1 LTEINEIKNIR
12 AVLFDVDDTLFDR
25 KGAQPLVLEII
36 VKKLPEIFRKMEME
50 KITAAFTESDVI
62 TTRDFESGAPSEG
75 LRDIRSRLFL
85 RLLGIDEDY
94 AETITEMYVRE
105 YPAVKAPVPGSR
117 DTVKELGRSY
127 KTGIVSNG
135 FPDVQYTKLETMG
148 LRQKFS
154 CIVLSEEIGI
164 RKPDPAIFTRAAALL
179 GIEAEECLYVG
190 DSYTN
195 DVIGAAGAGM
205 KTCWFKRN
213 STGLEGDS
221 LKADLVINDLAKL
234 ATILK

>member
-1 LTEINEIKNIR
+1 LIEINGIKNIR

-36 VKKLPEIFRKMEME
+36 VKKLPEIFQNTEIE
-50 KITAAFTESDVI
+50 KIAAAFTESDVI
-62 TTRDFESGAPSEG
+62 TTKDFESGAPSEG

-85 RLLGIDEDY
+85 QLLGIDEDY
-94 AETITEMYVRE
+94 TETITEMYVRE
-105 YPAVKAPVPGSR
+105 YPAVNAPVRGAR
-117 DTVKELGRSY
+117 DTVKALGKRY

-148 LRQKFS
+148 LRQEFS

-164 RKPDPAIFTRAAALL
+164 RKPDPAIFARAAALL
-179 GIEAEECLYVG
+179 GIEAGECLYVG
-190 DSYTN
+190 DSYPN

-205 KTCWFKRN
+205 KTCWYNRN
-213 STGLEGDS
+213 SMEPPISGT
-221 LKADLVINDLAKL
+221 KADMVISDLLQL
-234 ATILK
+234 AEILN